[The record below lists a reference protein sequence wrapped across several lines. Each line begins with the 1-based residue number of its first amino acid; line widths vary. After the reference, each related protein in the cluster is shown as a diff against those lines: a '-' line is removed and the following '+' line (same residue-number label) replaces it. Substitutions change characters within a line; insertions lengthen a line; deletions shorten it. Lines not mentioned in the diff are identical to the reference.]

1 MSATDSSY
9 LIPKFDGQWYAVK
22 DADGKM
28 HLASDASDNS
38 VYAVFYLGE
47 QLLGAGELV
56 FDENGKAKSIY
67 IYGNT
72 IPIPLDTLDDM
83 VTVALCNDP
92 SLGKADPIDMFMLE
106 KTNAE
111 LVKDS
116 YSNLG
121 IDDVEVKLAIS
132 DMYDVQHE
140 VKPELSFD
148 PTGGRWDD
156 GTDAVR
162 KYEPALESEFAII
175 DAPTRDGYTFECWE
189 GSEYQPGQQYHAD
202 SDHVFTAK
210 WKKNDSS
217 SGDDNTSGGAKN
229 AQTKSS
235 PSKTPSTGDLL
246 NPALLLLAVLASGG
260 TVAVA
265 AKKRKREL

>member
-1 MSATDSSY
+1 
-9 LIPKFDGQWYAVK
+9 
-22 DADGKM
+22 
-28 HLASDASDNS
+28 
-38 VYAVFYLGE
+38 
-47 QLLGAGELV
+47 
-56 FDENGKAKSIY
+56 
-67 IYGNT
+67 
-72 IPIPLDTLDDM
+72 
-83 VTVALCNDP
+83 
-92 SLGKADPIDMFMLE
+92 MFAME

-121 IDDVEVKLAIS
+121 INDVEVKLAIS
-132 DMYDVQHE
+132 DMYDVQHV

-148 PTGGRWDD
+148 PAGGQWED
-156 GTDAVR
+156 GTDAIR

-217 SGDDNTSGGAKN
+217 GGDDNTSGGGKTPSSSGGDDNTSGGGKTPSSSGGDDNTSGGAK
-229 AQTKSS
+229 
-235 PSKTPSTGDLL
+235 
-246 NPALLLLAVLASGG
+246 
-260 TVAVA
+260 
-265 AKKRKREL
+265 

>member
-1 MSATDSSY
+1 
-9 LIPKFDGQWYAVK
+9 V
-22 DADGKM
+22 
-28 HLASDASDNS
+28 HLAADASDNS
-38 VYAVFYLGE
+38 VYASFFLGDKS
-47 QLLGAGELV
+47 LGTGELI
-56 FDENGKAKSIY
+56 FDADGNASSIY

-72 IPIPLDTLDDM
+72 IPISLDTLEGM
-83 VTVALCNDP
+83 VTVSLCNDP
-92 SLGKADPIDMFMLE
+92 SLGTTTTLGTFMLE
-106 KTNAE
+106 GTNAK

-116 YSNLG
+116 CSNLG
-121 IDDVEVKLAIS
+121 ITDVEVKLAIS

-140 VKPELSFD
+140 VKPGMSFD
-148 PTGGRWDD
+148 PAGGQWED
-156 GTDAVR
+156 GTNAVR
-162 KYEPALESEFAII
+162 KYEPAQESEFAII

-246 NPALLLLAVLASGG
+246 NPVLLLLAVLASGG